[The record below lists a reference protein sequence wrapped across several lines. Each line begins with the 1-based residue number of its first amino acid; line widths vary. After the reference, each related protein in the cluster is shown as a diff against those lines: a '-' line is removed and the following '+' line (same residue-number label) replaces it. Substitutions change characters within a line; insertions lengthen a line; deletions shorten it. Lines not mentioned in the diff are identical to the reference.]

1 MLQAGQAAAPESDRA
16 KVRALSCAGML
27 FRTKLRTDENDMMR
41 NESHL
46 CVSLAGVTSWY
57 ALTGEYILL
66 RVVGGAR

>member
-1 MLQAGQAAAPESDRA
+1 
-16 KVRALSCAGML
+16 
-27 FRTKLRTDENDMMR
+27 MMR

-57 ALTGEYILL
+57 ALTVEYILL